1 MMRVKKTISVT
12 LILLGV
18 VLVVS
23 ALPLAIK
30 FFFRIFQLFLLNP
43 LEGLCMTGLLL
54 VFQLLYIAI
63 VEGEEG

>member
-43 LEGLCMTGLLL
+43 LEGLCMTGLLF
-54 VFQLLYIAI
+54 VFSLAYTLLR
-63 VEGEEG
+63 EEEEG